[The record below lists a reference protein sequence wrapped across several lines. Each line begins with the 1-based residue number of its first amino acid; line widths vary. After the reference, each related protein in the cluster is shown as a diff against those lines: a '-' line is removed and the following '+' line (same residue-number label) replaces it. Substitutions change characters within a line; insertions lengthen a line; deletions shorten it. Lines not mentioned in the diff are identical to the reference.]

1 MQLVTNTG
9 LSMLYQSVVMV
20 IVLQSTVLIDF
31 ANNDASMLQFFISNT
46 VVSS

>member
-9 LSMLYQSVVMV
+9 LSMFYQSVVMV

-31 ANNDASMLQFFISNT
+31 ANNDASMLQCFISDT